1 MTIKVLPG
9 TVILLAVL
17 AGLLAACG
25 TTPEPTEPPPTQ
37 TPRIVIVT
45 TTPCAQEVAGIQ
57 PTQTPWIIVATPT
70 PVKKANATATKES
83 SQATVAAKTTSGS
96 SETSEPEQTKPS
108 SSTSTAMPAETPDP
122 SAFKYPPPVLLDP
135 PENQPVGWRDSILL
149 KWSSIGE
156 LAEDEYYHVHV
167 ERPPKTEGEQWYG
180 DYVYTKD
187 VEQLLEGAFLAP
199 FHPPA
204 DQGHGIVYWWVRVVR
219 KTGEDYSGKPVGI
232 DISPHSERRT
242 FISEPKPER

>member
-1 MTIKVLPG
+1 MKVLPG
-9 TVILLAVL
+9 AVILLAIL
-17 AGLLAACG
+17 AGLLASCG

-70 PVKKANATATKES
+70 PAQKATAPATREN
-83 SQATVAAKTTSGS
+83 SQATVGTDVTSGS
-96 SETSEPEQTKPS
+96 SPTSEVAQTKPAS
-108 SSTSTAMPAETPDP
+108 TTSTTVPAETPDP

-135 PENQPVGWRDSILL
+135 PENQPVDWRSSVLL
-149 KWSSIGE
+149 KWSSVGE

-187 VEQLLEGAFLAP
+187 VQQLLRGAFLAP

-204 DQGHGIVYWWVRVVR
+204 EQGHGVVYWWVRVVR
-219 KTGEDYSGKPVGI
+219 KTGEDESGKPIGI

-242 FISEPKPER
+242 FITEPKPE